1 MRPFLPVLGA
11 LLAVLPV
18 TAAPAAPDA
27 GPGGGSA
34 RPSAEVLARGEQ
46 VMRRFCLSCHGSPEG
61 KPKVE
66 DPIGPRLRPEIWGDP
81 ARAYDAI
88 GQLAR
93 VNRRMDQPFTG
104 SDDDRKALAAWLAH
118 RASENVEPPWRRA
131 VPWAL
136 GGASLLATGLLLGR
150 MRRAR

>member
-18 TAAPAAPDA
+18 TAAPAAADG
-27 GPGGGSA
+27 GPA
-34 RPSAEVLARGEQ
+34 SAEQLARGEQ

-61 KPKVE
+61 RPQVE

-88 GQLAR
+88 GHLRR

-104 SDDDRKALAAWLAH
+104 SDDDRRALAAWLAH
-118 RASENVEPPWRRA
+118 RASGNVEPPWRRA
-131 VPWAL
+131 VPWAV

-150 MRRAR
+150 MRRRG